1 MANVFDAE
9 QRDTARR
16 IGGAMRKGGHLDDT
30 NARIPSEAP
39 LKVFKPDSAKGLPEQ
54 KSFRDNT
61 RPQHGTSRTDFG
73 SGTPVKSIRKK

>member
-16 IGGAMRKGGHLDDT
+16 AKGNPTMDST

-39 LKVFKPDSAKGLPEQ
+39 LKVFSPKTPGGLPEQ
-54 KSFRDNT
+54 KSFRDNS
-61 RPQHGTSRTDFG
+61 RPQHGSSRSDFG